1 MTKFWMYSFD
11 GMKSTDDFAERE
23 LFPTREKAEAAAM
36 QESLKTG
43 ADLNRCSYYY
53 VVSKESNFV
62 KPEPMGLN
70 IGDLVDGLISD
81 VSDMPEFMALTP
93 ERKAE
98 ARRAL
103 DLRVAEMLSNW
114 IFEELGSKRAVI
126 SMFESLYVVPG
137 DDDEEDEESL
147 WQ

>member
-11 GMKSTDDFAERE
+11 GLKSTDDLAERE

-36 QESLKTG
+36 HESLKTG
-43 ADLNRCSYYY
+43 ADLSCCVYYY

-62 KPEPMGLN
+62 KPGPMGLN
-70 IGDLVDGLISD
+70 IGDLVDCLISD
-81 VSDMPEFMALTP
+81 VSEMPEFMALTP
-93 ERKAE
+93 ERRSE
-98 ARRAL
+98 ERRCL

-126 SMFESLYVVPG
+126 SVFDSLYVVPG
-137 DDDEEDEESL
+137 DDEDEESL
-147 WQ
+147 WR

>member
-11 GMKSTDDFAERE
+11 GLKSTDDLAERE

-36 QESLKTG
+36 QESLETG
-43 ADLNRCSYYY
+43 ADLSCCVYYY

-70 IGDLVDGLISD
+70 VGDLVDGLISD
-81 VSDMPEFMALTP
+81 VSDMPEFKALTP
-93 ERKAE
+93 ERRSE
-98 ARRAL
+98 ARRGL

-126 SMFESLYVVPG
+126 SMFESLYMVPG
-137 DDDEEDEESL
+137 DDEDEESL
-147 WQ
+147 WR

>member
-11 GMKSTDDFAERE
+11 GLKSTDDLAERE

-36 QESLKTG
+36 QESLETG
-43 ADLNRCSYYY
+43 ADLSCCVYYY

-70 IGDLVDGLISD
+70 IGDLVDALISD
-81 VSDMPEFMALTP
+81 VSNMPEFKALTP
-93 ERKAE
+93 ERRSE
-98 ARRAL
+98 ARRGL

-126 SMFESLYVVPG
+126 SMFEPPYAAL
-137 DDDEEDEESL
+137 DDDEDEEIGWGDL
-147 WQ
+147 

>member
-1 MTKFWMYSFD
+1 MMTKFWMYSFD

-36 QESLKTG
+36 QESLETG

-53 VVSKESNFV
+53 VVYKESNFV

-70 IGDLVDGLISD
+70 ISDLVDGLISD

-126 SMFESLYVVPG
+126 SMFEPPYAAP
-137 DDDEEDEESL
+137 DDEDDE
-147 WQ
+147 

>member
-11 GMKSTDDFAERE
+11 GLKSTDDLAGRE

-36 QESLKTG
+36 QESLETG
-43 ADLNRCSYYY
+43 ADLSCCVYYY

-62 KPEPMGLN
+62 KPGPMGLN
-70 IGDLVDGLISD
+70 IGDLVDNLISD
-81 VSDMPEFMALTP
+81 VSDMPEFKALTP
-93 ERKAE
+93 ERRSE
-98 ARRAL
+98 ARRGL

-137 DDDEEDEESL
+137 DDEDEESL

>member
-11 GMKSTDDFAERE
+11 GLKSTDDLAERE

-36 QESLKTG
+36 HESLETG
-43 ADLNRCSYYY
+43 ADLSCCVYYY

-62 KPEPMGLN
+62 KPGPMGLN
-70 IGDLVDGLISD
+70 IGDLVDALISD
-81 VSDMPEFMALTP
+81 VSNMPEFKALTP
-93 ERKAE
+93 ERRSE
-98 ARRAL
+98 ARRGL

-137 DDDEEDEESL
+137 DDEDEESL